1 MFLNINSKNYIPY
14 FHGIHNIL
22 AFEYK
27 EDFFF
32 FYNLKNN
39 NIFFSFFI
47 VKFIVPKFIKNCMFF
62 FLVEII
68 WKSLLIRVGHIQH
81 SLNP

>member
-1 MFLNINSKNYIPY
+1 
-14 FHGIHNIL
+14 
-22 AFEYK
+22 
-27 EDFFF
+27 
-32 FYNLKNN
+32 
-39 NIFFSFFI
+39 